1 MRTTKIEHLF
11 GQQLI
16 ELTVTLFEYIELTY
30 GINQADEEFTN
41 YFINFISQY
50 YKHLTFEEIESAFER
65 NASGL
70 IDNYLPKIGARPD
83 NKITKFNIPDLTK
96 IINAYCKFVGIE
108 KSEKQQEKKI
118 FTLEEKK
125 EIRKKWCDQL
135 IETFDNYRIY
145 KKRDKIGV
153 PIYTCKVLTKLGI
166 LNANLIDYSDNKHNI
181 MTKSRSKNENLIF
194 ETFDK
199 IIEQGMHIKDFI
211 GNFYYYSE
219 EIEIPY

>member
-1 MRTTKIEHLF
+1 MKTTKIEYLQNH
-11 GQQLI
+11 QLI
-16 ELTVTLFEYIELTY
+16 ELTIKLFEFIELTY
-30 GINQADEEFTN
+30 GINRADERFTS

-50 YKHLTFEEIESAFER
+50 YKHLSFEEIESAFER

-70 IDNYLPKIGARPD
+70 IDNYLPKIGSRPD

-108 KSEKQQEKKI
+108 KSEKGQEKKI
-118 FTLEEKK
+118 FSLEEKQ

-135 IETFDNYRIY
+135 IETFDNYQLRKERNNIS
-145 KKRDKIGV
+145 I
-153 PIYTCKVLTKLGI
+153 PMYTCKVLNKFGVLDES
-166 LNANLIDYSDNKHNI
+166 LIDYSEDKINV
-181 MTKSRSKNENLIF
+181 MTKRRSKNENLIF
-194 ETFDK
+194 ETFDL

-219 EIEIPY
+219 EIEVPY